1 MENKTIN
8 ISQSLIKAY
17 NDYLNE
23 NLCGIVFE
31 KQYLTKEIESD
42 PSEAMKL
49 GHFFEYQA
57 TGALPRNGVE
67 PKPVL
72 LKDAK
77 TMSVEYRRAA
87 KQALN
92 FQGYCKKLGIT
103 VLSTGKKI
111 VKDGA
116 EGTLDIIAGYK
127 GKEVVIDLKYSGL
140 LYDKWNDLG
149 WDINALPYKEK
160 IMIQSV
166 HYTYLTDGMPFY
178 FWVFSSTNEDD
189 CELIH
194 VNIDPDV
201 IKAHPI
207 IIEKTRGMIEIDME
221 MGFNPYP
228 ELVRCKK
235 CPLFDECQYKVET
248 PIIKEVF
255 YTNQ

>member
-1 MENKTIN
+1 METKTIN

-23 NLCGIVFE
+23 NMCGIVFE
-31 KQYLTKEIESD
+31 KQYLTKEIESE

-49 GHFFEYQA
+49 GHFFEYHA
-57 TGALPRNGVE
+57 TGGLPRNGIVPE
-67 PKPVL
+67 GKL
-72 LKDAK
+72 LKSGELDAK
-77 TMSVEYRRAA
+77 YKIAA

-92 FQGYCKKLGIT
+92 FKAYCKKLGI
-103 VLSTGKKI
+103 KI
-111 VKDGA
+111 LGVGEKVSKWGA
-116 EGTLDIIAGYK
+116 EGTIDIRAEYQSE
-127 GKEVVIDLKYSGL
+127 EVIIDLKYSGL

-149 WDINALPYKEK
+149 WELSALPYKEK
-160 IMIQSV
+160 IMIQAV
-166 HYTYLTDGMPFY
+166 HYSYLSLKPFY

-194 VNIDPDV
+194 VNIDSDV
-201 IKAHPI
+201 IKSHPVT
-207 IIEKTRGMIEIDME
+207 IEKTRGMIAIDME
-221 MGFNPYP
+221 MGFNAYP

-235 CPLFDECQYKVET
+235 CPLFSNCKEKVET